1 MVHVMPL
8 FVRKWPSI
16 VSLKAPSRALLP
28 GMECVGGGP
37 AVYH

>member
-8 FVRKWPSI
+8 FVQKWPSI

-28 GMECVGGGP
+28 SMECVSGGL
-37 AVYH
+37 AVYR